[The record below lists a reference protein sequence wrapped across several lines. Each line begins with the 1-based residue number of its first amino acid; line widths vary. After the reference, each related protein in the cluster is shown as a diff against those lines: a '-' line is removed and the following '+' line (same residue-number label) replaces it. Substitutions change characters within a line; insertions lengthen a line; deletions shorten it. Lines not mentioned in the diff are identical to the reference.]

1 MPFGFYSLS
10 HLSFQHWT
18 FLYMS
23 DKRDLLIH
31 YDEENQ
37 KFIFYMLDASET
49 VALRA
54 KAFDGVCPDVAF
66 FKEKTPDEA
75 EQTMGSMAFAALDHG
90 SVNRVN
96 IRDYKA
102 ESEKAMRKYVTE
114 LEAAAQ
120 NNEPEAQYNLFMEY
134 HSRAMRNGNLADLQR
149 AQELLFASAKA
160 GYFEAKKALDDW
172 PLLKDAAER
181 RIKRGPSV

>member
-1 MPFGFYSLS
+1 
-10 HLSFQHWT
+10 
-18 FLYMS
+18 MS

-37 KFIFYMLDASET
+37 RFIFYMLDASET
-49 VALRA
+49 IALRA
-54 KAFDGVCPDVAF
+54 EAFDGVCPGVEF
-66 FKEKTPDEA
+66 FKEKTPEDA
-75 EQTMGSMAFAALDHG
+75 EQTMGSMVFASLDHG

-102 ESEKAMRKYVTE
+102 ESEEAMRNYVAE
-114 LEAAAQ
+114 LEGAAQ

-134 HSRAMRNGNLADLQR
+134 HSRAMRNGTRADLQR
-149 AQELLFASAKA
+149 AEELLFASANA
-160 GYFEAKKALDDW
+160 GYSEAKKALDDW
-172 PLLKDAAER
+172 PLLKNAAER